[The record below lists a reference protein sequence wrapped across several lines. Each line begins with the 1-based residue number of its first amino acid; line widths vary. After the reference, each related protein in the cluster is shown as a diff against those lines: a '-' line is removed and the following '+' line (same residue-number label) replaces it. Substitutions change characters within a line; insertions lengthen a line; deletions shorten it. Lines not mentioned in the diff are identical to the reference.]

1 MIIDIVWPQ
10 VILFYYA
17 SYHAKV
23 GNLFSQVNV
32 IYILFLFSKN
42 AFPVDWIAHA
52 HASMDVVCTQGNGML
67 KEMMMVALIGSSSA
81 SAGIWDLGV
90 QLARW

>member
-1 MIIDIVWPQ
+1 M
-10 VILFYYA
+10 LCFA

-23 GNLFSQVNV
+23 GHLFSGVNV
-32 IYILFLFSKN
+32 ICILLLFSKN
-42 AFPVDWIAHA
+42 AFPVSSIAHA
-52 HASMDVVCTQGNGML
+52 HAYMDVVGTQGNGML
-67 KEMMMVALIGSSSA
+67 KEMMMVALIGSSSSA